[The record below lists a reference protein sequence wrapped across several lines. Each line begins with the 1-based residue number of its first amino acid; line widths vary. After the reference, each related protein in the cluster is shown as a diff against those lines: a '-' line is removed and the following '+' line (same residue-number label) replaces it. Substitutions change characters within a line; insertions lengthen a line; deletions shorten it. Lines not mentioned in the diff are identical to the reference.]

1 MRKYKY
7 RAMSGN
13 GKIVSGELDA
23 ADYKDAC
30 NKLRAMSL
38 VPVSAERADSAGASE
53 PSKSSESDAS
63 KINLGGEKTSLAFF
77 KKLLQ
82 LCGGGGMP
90 VSDALKSLAQRSL
103 DARTK
108 VLCRELYKELS
119 EGRTLSDALKK
130 YPALFDPCITHLVE
144 AGETTANLGFV
155 FENIISYIE
164 ARRQLRR
171 TIISALAYPVFLCVM
186 ASGVVLLF
194 LFFMLPRIESMMSNI
209 GAGENG
215 PIVLMK
221 TIGSVLTTGVP
232 IAATLVVIAF
242 IAVKLVRKTPE
253 GLLKTD
259 AFLLKIPVIGKIAS
273 DSDLCRFSTLASTLF
288 ASGVNTTE
296 TFRLAEKSVKN
307 SLMRS
312 RIQSFRVAV
321 NDGAPISAALKKFG
335 IIDEE
340 DIDIVSVGERTGSLV
355 SAFAEIGKSHSES
368 LNRRIKLSTGALGGV
383 ALALAFALVLIFAVG
398 IVLSI
403 LGISHGL
410 ISK

>member
-1 MRKYKY
+1 MRKFKY
-7 RAMSGN
+7 RAMGAG
-13 GKIVSGELDA
+13 GKIAVGEIEA

-30 NKLRAMSL
+30 RKLRAASL
-38 VPVSAERADSAGASE
+38 SPISAERADGGDAREPAKSDEGRAASG
-53 PSKSSESDAS
+53 
-63 KINLGGEKTSLAFF
+63 NLGGEKTALAFF

-82 LCGGGGMP
+82 LSGSGGMP
-90 VSDALKSLAQRSL
+90 VGDALKSLAQRSL
-103 DARTK
+103 DKRTAT
-108 VLCRELYKELS
+108 LCRELYKELS
-119 EGRTLSDALKK
+119 EGRTLADALKR

-144 AGETTANLGFV
+144 AGESTANLGFV

-215 PIVLMK
+215 PITLMK

-232 IAATLVVIAF
+232 VAAAAAILAIAAIKF
-242 IAVKLVRKTPE
+242 MRKTPE

-259 AFLLKIPVIGKIAS
+259 AALLKIPVIGKIAA

-307 SLMRS
+307 SLVRS
-312 RIQSFRVAV
+312 RIQNFRIAV

-335 IIDEE
+335 IIDNE
-340 DIDIVSVGERTGSLV
+340 DIDIVAVGERTGSLV
-355 SAFAEIGKSHSES
+355 SAFAEIGKSHTES
-368 LNRRIKLSTGALGGV
+368 LNRRIKFSTGALGGA
-383 ALALAFALVLIFAVG
+383 ALALAFALVLVFAVG

-403 LGISHGL
+403 LGLSHGL
-410 ISK
+410 VAK

>member
-1 MRKYKY
+1 MQKFKY
-7 RAMSGN
+7 RAMGSG
-13 GKIVSGELDA
+13 GKIAGGEIEA

-30 NKLRAMSL
+30 RKLRAASL
-38 VPVSAERADSAGASE
+38 SPISVGRADGGGARESAKPGGGRAASG
-53 PSKSSESDAS
+53 
-63 KINLGGEKTSLAFF
+63 NLGGEKTALAFF

-82 LCGGGGMP
+82 LSGSGGMP
-90 VSDALKSLAQRSL
+90 VGDALKSLAQRSL
-103 DARTK
+103 DKRTK
-108 VLCRELYKELS
+108 TLCRELYKELS
-119 EGRTLSDALKK
+119 EGRTLADALKR

-144 AGETTANLGFV
+144 AGESTANLGFV

-215 PIVLMK
+215 PITLMK

-232 IAATLVVIAF
+232 AAAAAAVLAVA
-242 IAVKLVRKTPE
+242 AVKFMRRTPE

-259 AFLLKIPVIGKIAS
+259 AALLKIPVIGKIAA

-307 SLMRS
+307 SLVRS
-312 RIQSFRVAV
+312 RIQNFRIAV

-335 IIDEE
+335 IIDSE
-340 DIDIVSVGERTGSLV
+340 DIDIVAVGERTGSLV
-355 SAFAEIGKSHSES
+355 SAFAEIGKSHTES
-368 LNRRIKLSTGALGGV
+368 LNRRIKFSTGALGGA
-383 ALALAFALVLIFAVG
+383 ALALAFALVLVFAVG

-403 LGISHGL
+403 LGLSHGL
-410 ISK
+410 VAK